1 MLREIMDTYPY
12 RYAWQIGKQEALV
25 VSCFP
30 NTRTQGVS
38 KKSFLYKFQSSI
50 FGYKY

>member
-12 RYAWQIGKQEALV
+12 RYAWQIGKQEAFV

-30 NTRTQGVS
+30 NHKNTGSV

-50 FGYKY
+50 FEYKY